1 MYLYEYLVGQKRDTM
16 DIRYDIFNE
25 RINTIFQEVGRKY
38 WSTLWKTY
46 KNNVKV
52 YYVYIL
58 ISIFIKNKIENTTF
72 FFILLTHIQRKYIHL
87 FLWRRRIV
95 LYY

>member
-58 ISIFIKNKIENTTF
+58 ISIFIKNKIENTILFFYPSNTHSKKVYTSF
-72 FFILLTHIQRKYIHL
+72 FFEEEE
-87 FLWRRRIV
+87 
-95 LYY
+95 